1 MTFLVVLVG
10 VVPALIVLFYFR
22 ARDDYATRAE
32 AVWGAF
38 GIGACVLIP
47 AVVLELL
54 PMAVLEH
61 LYGPLGQSPD
71 NLYATGFLKAFTVAA
86 LPEEAFKLLAVLCYA
101 IRHIDCR
108 KPHDIVVL
116 SVAVATGFAAFENVG
131 YLFEEEAWPGLAV
144 ARTLTAVPGHAFT
157 GAVMGG
163 CLAAAELGGRRWFYW
178 PAAYIVP
185 VLLHG
190 FYDFPLFVLLDIE
203 ARGLVV
209 ARSVAPLCILG
220 GAGVLILEGLFAL
233 FCSQRVLAAERH
245 KGIAPEHPGVG
256 RLLGW
261 WVARWRLQR
270 AVWGISGILFT
281 AGGLLLLIPVTPFL
295 VSSREPSVPFELQL
309 VAASFALFALLYGAA
324 FLYQARSVSKR
335 VSPQEA
341 SKAGTI
347 LRRFKPS
354 APVSTGEIGGVWIA
368 GIFVS
373 IVETVAMH
381 AGEIGTIES
390 LFLLTAFVV
399 WYAWLSSTCLRAIKG
414 NHMKGKGYEG
424 KGHWFPK
431 VLLYLMWF
439 GTTINIVRGMLEG

>member
-1 MTFLVVLVG
+1 MTFLIVLVG

-22 ARDDYATRAE
+22 ARDDYATKAE

-38 GIGACVLIP
+38 CIGACVAIP
-47 AVVLELL
+47 A
-54 PMAVLEH
+54 AVLEV
-61 LYGPLGQSPD
+61 LFGPLGQSLD
-71 NLYATGFLKAFTVAA
+71 NLYATGFLRAFVGAA
-86 LPEEAFKLLAVLCYA
+86 LPEEAFKLLAVLCFA

-116 SVAVATGFAAFENVG
+116 SVAVATGFAALENLG

-144 ARTLTAVPGHAFT
+144 ARTLTIVPGHAFT

-163 CLAAAELGGRRWFYW
+163 CLAAAELGGRRWLYW

-190 FYDFPLFVLLDIE
+190 FYDFPLFVLSDIE
-203 ARGLVV
+203 VRGLVV
-209 ARSVAPLCILG
+209 ARSVAPLCVLG
-220 GAGVLILEGLFAL
+220 VAGVLLLEGLLAL
-233 FCSQRVLAAERH
+233 FSSRAVLAAERR
-245 KGIAPEHPGVG
+245 KGITPEHPGVG

-261 WVARWRLQR
+261 WVARRRLQR

-281 AGGLLLLIPVTPFL
+281 AGGLLLLVGVTPLFIRRFL
-295 VSSREPSVPFELQL
+295 PAHMFSPEPTVPFELQL
-309 VAASFALFALLYGAA
+309 VAASFALFALLYGVA

-341 SKAGTI
+341 SKTRTI

-354 APVSTGEIGGVWIA
+354 APVSTGEIGGVWMA

-373 IVETVAMH
+373 IVETVGMH
-381 AGEIGTIES
+381 AGEIGIIES
-390 LFLLTAFVV
+390 LFLLTVFVV

-414 NHMKGKGYEG
+414 NHIKGKGYEG